1 MMVQNKLTEV
11 ANDLIIEI
19 FQVKTLLLEQGDAL
33 VAPIGLTSARWQ
45 VLGAISRST
54 VPMTVP
60 MIAEAMG
67 LSRQGVQKQV
77 NQMLVE
83 GVCQPRHNPQHAR
96 SDFIVLT
103 EQGQASFAQA
113 MSLSNAW
120 VHSLIQGQSHEAMM
134 IALGVLKALHQH
146 LNLSPIK
153 GA

>member
-1 MMVQNKLTEV
+1 MIEHNNLTEV
-11 ANDLIIEI
+11 GNDLIIEI
-19 FQVKTLLLEQGDAL
+19 FQLKTLLLDQGDAL

-54 VPMTVP
+54 TRMTVP

-77 NQMLVE
+77 NQMLAE
-83 GVCQPRHNPQHAR
+83 GVCQHLDNPLHAR

-103 EQGQASFAQA
+103 DKGRASFAQA
-113 MSLSNAW
+113 MSLSNIW
-120 VHSLIQGQSHEAMM
+120 VQSLTQGQSREEMM
-134 IALGVLKALHQH
+134 GALSVLKALHQR
-146 LNLSPIK
+146 LVTSPVQ